1 MNQDKSTHHTIG
13 HFGSVKYAAL
23 VDPVEEKWKWQIV
36 LYLLL
41 LFRTK
46 NSFFKTMTQLAVVTT
61 VKNHRMTLLWD
72 RLCLLQENFI
82 TMKAVKAY

>member
-1 MNQDKSTHHTIG
+1 
-13 HFGSVKYAAL
+13 
-23 VDPVEEKWKWQIV
+23 
-36 LYLLL
+36 LL

-82 TMKAVKAY
+82 TVRAVKAY